1 MRLSIDNISRNK
13 VFAVGTEKVSILEN
27 YDIDTPLYNFFIKKY
42 RTGFPDV

>member
-1 MRLSIDNISRNK
+1 MK
-13 VFAVGTEKVSILEN
+13 VAIIMGSTSDLPKVEPAISILEN